1 MEPELIETY
10 FPLVFGLSA
19 LWVGGWV
26 LASIVHRRAHGRP
39 ILFRT
44 VRNAQ
49 FVESGASG
57 HSHRTWYTK
66 LGGASRCL
74 VVAIDHGRLII
85 RPQFPF
91 NLMFLPEVYGLEHD
105 VPVDRVSNVEI
116 KRGRL
121 RTTVEIQFCTTES
134 TDEHVTLYL
143 RRPEDFVR
151 ILKGHAH
158 TGAARRSGA

>member
-10 FPLVFGLSA
+10 FPLWFSLSA
-19 LWVGGWV
+19 LWVAGWV
-26 LASIVHRRAHGRP
+26 LASIIHRRAHGRP

-44 VRNAQ
+44 VPNAE
-49 FVESGASG
+49 FVESAASG

-74 VVAIDHGRLII
+74 VVAINRGQLII

-116 KRGRL
+116 KPGRF
-121 RTTVEIQFCTTES
+121 RTGVDVQFRSTES
-134 TDEHVTLYL
+134 TNEHVTLYL

-151 ILKGHAH
+151 ILKERAQASAPRRH
-158 TGAARRSGA
+158 GA